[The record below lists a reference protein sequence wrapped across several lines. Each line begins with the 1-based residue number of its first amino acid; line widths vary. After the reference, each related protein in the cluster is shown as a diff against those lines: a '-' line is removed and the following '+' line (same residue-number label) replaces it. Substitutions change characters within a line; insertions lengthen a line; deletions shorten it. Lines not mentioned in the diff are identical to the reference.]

1 MFDSFIFGY
10 RSNNRS
16 ISCINI
22 TLVDMLILFATTP
35 VFILECKFG
44 EISLIKVHKFHIFA
58 LHMVNLFNE
67 LFALKFELLLI
78 ICWQIL
84 LLSNFLSSYFMF
96 EIESSK
102 RCYCNFFIWKL
113 SMK

>member
-10 RSNNRS
+10 CSNNRS

-35 VFILECKFG
+35 VFILECKFS
-44 EISLIKVHKFHIFA
+44 EISLIKVHNFHIFT
-58 LHMVNLFNE
+58 LHKINLFNK
-67 LFALKFELLLI
+67 FFTLKFKLLLVI
-78 ICWQIL
+78 WWQIL

-96 EIESSK
+96 EIQLSK
-102 RCYCNFFIWKL
+102 RCYCDFFIWKI

>member
-1 MFDSFIFGY
+1 MFDSFIFRY
-10 RSNNRS
+10 CSNNRS

-44 EISLIKVHKFHIFA
+44 KISLIKVYKFHILT
-58 LHMVNLFNE
+58 LHMVKLLYE
-67 LFALKFELLLI
+67 LFALKFKLLLVI
-78 ICWQIL
+78 WWQIL

-96 EIESSK
+96 EIQSSK
-102 RCYCNFFIWKL
+102 RCYCNFFIWKM